1 MLLVCFA
8 FIERQ
13 LPYQPE
19 RHDIHSVA
27 SRVEKPPGDQR
38 ILNPRDSGN
47 AADDIPLNN
56 SSRASIVRRGC
67 MRSESIRWRNTSQI
81 KSRIT
86 LAAALLEKDGED
98 GS

>member
-1 MLLVCFA
+1 MSLSDTA
-8 FIERQ
+8 FTPAASI
-13 LPYQPE
+13 
-19 RHDIHSVA
+19 A

-38 ILNPRDSGN
+38 ILNTRDSGH

-56 SSRASIVRRGC
+56 SSRASIVGRGC